1 MRKSTSKLR
10 WAHYLD
16 WCRRSASGGT
26 IARVLS
32 ARLHK
37 IMEWRAV
44 QLLRK
49 RCGALDDAL
58 LTWRHALG
66 QRSPQGLSRKLRIPL
81 KQGYVYRARRIAQ
94 RRHCAARVRPA
105 YCSIA
110 SSIARCLGPNQHR
123 TSFHPMGDG
132 CLTACSEQRP
142 PRHLMQLE
150 RVPADDLV
158 TSSVTPPKHSLSY
171 RPPLHLVPS
180 EDGSARAPLRS
191 LPGFQPP

>member
-10 WAHYLD
+10 SAHYLD

-37 IMEWRAV
+37 IVEWRAV

-49 RCGALDDAL
+49 RCGALGDAL

-81 KQGYVYRARRIAQ
+81 
-94 RRHCAARVRPA
+94 
-105 YCSIA
+105 
-110 SSIARCLGPNQHR
+110 
-123 TSFHPMGDG
+123 
-132 CLTACSEQRP
+132 
-142 PRHLMQLE
+142 
-150 RVPADDLV
+150 
-158 TSSVTPPKHSLSY
+158 
-171 RPPLHLVPS
+171 
-180 EDGSARAPLRS
+180 
-191 LPGFQPP
+191 